1 MTDEA
6 VRVSTG
12 PSTGV
17 QGLQGLQ
24 EVATDNDTRYSLI
37 LYLFISILSRY
48 IHTYI
53 YSQTDIIIS
62 IYWILKIHKILVKAI
77 QVNTSKSLSKFLCVC
92 CNAQKSM

>member
-37 LYLFISILSRY
+37 IFIHL
-48 IHTYI
+48 HF
-53 YSQTDIIIS
+53 
-62 IYWILKIHKILVKAI
+62 V
-77 QVNTSKSLSKFLCVC
+77 
-92 CNAQKSM
+92 